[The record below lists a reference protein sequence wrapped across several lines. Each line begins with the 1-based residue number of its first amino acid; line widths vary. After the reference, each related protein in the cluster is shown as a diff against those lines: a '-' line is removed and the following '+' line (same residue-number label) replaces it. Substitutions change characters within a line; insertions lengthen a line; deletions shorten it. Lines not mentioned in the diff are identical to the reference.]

1 MTAFLRRN
9 SSRMTPPASNRRAR
23 MASGGPW
30 GWGGLAI
37 SVLAVILALTGIAG
51 AAHKPKAHAVLR
63 LDAHGKVPAAVL
75 PKVAKA
81 KNADRLGGEK
91 PSAFNVQCNPESV
104 DLGTWC
110 LESAPYP
117 LGPQDAGKNNYFFA
131 TQKCVSEG
139 GYLPT
144 AAQLIGAAGRVKL
157 ASTLTDNAT
166 TASIDQDATD
176 GLKDRREMS
185 ATLVTVAAGAS
196 AAGSEGV
203 SEGATG
209 DPKQGEP
216 NPTPLPANPQPDT
229 LQYVTVYDN
238 GDKGGFAGSQPV
250 AAPQLFRCAWDKGAQ
265 GPQPDVGTGGQ
276 SSGGG

>member
-9 SSRMTPPASNRRAR
+9 GSLGA
-23 MASGGPW
+23 
-30 GWGGLAI
+30 
-37 SVLAVILALTGIAG
+37 LAVALLALILALTGIAG
-51 AAHKPKAHAVLR
+51 AAHKSRVLR
-63 LDAHGKVPAAVL
+63 LDAHGKVPQKAL

-81 KNADRLGGEK
+81 KNADRLGNQK
-91 PSAFNVQCNPESV
+91 PAAFGVQCNPESV

-117 LGPQDAGKNNYFFA
+117 LGPQDTGKNDYFFA
-131 TQKCVSEG
+131 TAKCVSEG

-144 AAQLIGAAGRVKL
+144 AAQLIGAASRVKL
-157 ASTLTDNAT
+157 ASTIHDNAT

-185 ATLVTVAAGAS
+185 ATLVTTAAGSS

-203 SEGATG
+203 SDGSTG

-216 NPTPLPANPQPDT
+216 NPSPLPANPAPET
-229 LQYVTVYDN
+229 LQYVSVYDN

-250 AAPQLFRCAWDKGAQ
+250 GSPQLFRCAWDKGSQ
-265 GPQPDVGTGGQ
+265 GPQPDIGTGGNP
-276 SSGGG
+276 SGGG